1 MAAAMESNWQV
12 DRLTAKVNA
21 PIPPMPTGGTA
32 CNRANEMMDEP
43 GIIRAVK
50 AGDSKSYALLVERY
64 HRPLLAF
71 IFKMIGDRQLTE
83 DIGQEV
89 FFNAYRKIKG
99 FDEKKGVPFSA
110 WLFTIARNSCIAVL
124 RRKGLGKP
132 LDIDQVADFLADG
145 RKNPEEELLAR
156 ERMSVVAASLQQ
168 VPEPFRKT
176 ITMSLAGCSLEKIA
190 SRQRI
195 TVGTVKSRLFRAKGL
210 MRLLIG
216 TCFGCKGNSI

>member
-1 MAAAMESNWQV
+1 
-12 DRLTAKVNA
+12 
-21 PIPPMPTGGTA
+21 
-32 CNRANEMMDEP
+32 MDEP
-43 GIIRAVK
+43 EIIRAVK

-99 FDEKKGVPFSA
+99 FGEKKGVPFSA
-110 WLFTIARNSCIAVL
+110 WLFTIARNSCITAL
-124 RRKGLGKP
+124 RRKGLGNP

-190 SRQRI
+190 CSQRI
-195 TVGTVKSRLFRAKGL
+195 TVGTVKSRLFRAREL

-216 TCFGCKGNSI
+216 ACFGCKENSTWNGWKER

>member
-1 MAAAMESNWQV
+1 MAASMESNWQV
-12 DRLTAKVNA
+12 DRLTAKTT
-21 PIPPMPTGGTA
+21 PSIPPVPTYRTA
-32 CNRANEMMDEP
+32 CNRDHEIMDEP

-50 AGDSKSYALLVERY
+50 AGDSKRYALLVERY

-71 IFKMIGDRQLTE
+71 IFRMIGDRQLTE

-110 WLFTIARNSCIAVL
+110 WLFTIARNSCLTVL
-124 RRKGLGKP
+124 RRKGLGNS

-156 ERMSVVAASLQQ
+156 ERLSAVAASLQQ

-176 ITMSLAGCSLEKIA
+176 ITMSLAGCSLENIA
-190 SRQRI
+190 CSQKI
-195 TVGTVKSRLFRAKGL
+195 TVGTVKSRLFRAKEL

-216 TCFGCKGNSI
+216 TCFGCKGNST